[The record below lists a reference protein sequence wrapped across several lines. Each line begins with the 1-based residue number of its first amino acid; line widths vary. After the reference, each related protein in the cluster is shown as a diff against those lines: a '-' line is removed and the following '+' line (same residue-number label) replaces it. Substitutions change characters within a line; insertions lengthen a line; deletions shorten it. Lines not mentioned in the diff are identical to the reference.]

1 MQQRPQVSDTIYVY
15 MHKRLSNESSV
26 PLCKGSDHKKF
37 AGFSKRKYESWP
49 EPDARIRKEENMAQ
63 GKHLV
68 GPVSERDHSQGPA
81 TAAATLV
88 QYGDYECPYT
98 RQSTTIVR
106 TIQQQL
112 GDQLRFVF
120 RNFPLTEIH
129 PHALHAAL
137 AAEAAA
143 AQGKFWQMHDYIFH
157 HQHTLEDADLEQFAE
172 AVGLDMQQFARD
184 MAERPSISRI
194 EEDLQSGIR
203 SGVRGTPTFFING
216 VLYPGSWEQEALLA
230 ALEEAGAS

>member
-1 MQQRPQVSDTIYVY
+1 MT
-15 MHKRLSNESSV
+15 
-26 PLCKGSDHKKF
+26 
-37 AGFSKRKYESWP
+37 
-49 EPDARIRKEENMAQ
+49 Q

-81 TAAATLV
+81 TAAVTLV

-106 TIQQQL
+106 AIQQQL
-112 GDQLRFVF
+112 GDQLQLRFVY

-129 PHALHAAL
+129 PHALHAAF

-143 AQGKFWQMHDYIFH
+143 AQGKFWEMHDYIFH
-157 HQHTLEDADLEQFAE
+157 HQHTLEDSDLEQFAE

-216 VLYPGSWEQEALLA
+216 VLYRGSWEQEALLA

>member
-1 MQQRPQVSDTIYVY
+1 
-15 MHKRLSNESSV
+15 
-26 PLCKGSDHKKF
+26 
-37 AGFSKRKYESWP
+37 
-49 EPDARIRKEENMAQ
+49 MAQ

-68 GPVSERDHSQGPA
+68 VPVSERDHSQGSA
-81 TAAATLV
+81 TAAITLV

-106 TIQQQL
+106 AIQQQL
-112 GDQLRFVF
+112 GDTLRFVF

-157 HQHTLEDADLEQFAE
+157 HQHTLEDSDLEQFAA
-172 AVGLDMQQFARD
+172 AVGLDLQQYARD
-184 MAERPSISRI
+184 MAERPYISRI
-194 EEDLQSGIR
+194 EEDLKSGIR

-230 ALEEAGAS
+230 TLEEAGAS

>member
-1 MQQRPQVSDTIYVY
+1 MTQEIQ
-15 MHKRLSNESSV
+15 
-26 PLCKGSDHKKF
+26 
-37 AGFSKRKYESWP
+37 
-49 EPDARIRKEENMAQ
+49 
-63 GKHLV
+63 LV
-68 GPVSERDHSQGPA
+68 VPVSERDHSQGPA
-81 TAAATLV
+81 TAAVTLV

-106 TIQQQL
+106 AIQQQL

-129 PHALHAAL
+129 PHALHAAF
-137 AAEAAA
+137 AAEVAA
-143 AQGKFWQMHDYIFH
+143 AQGKFWQMHDYIFN
-157 HQHTLEDADLEQFAE
+157 HQHTLEDSDLEQFAG

-184 MAERPSISRI
+184 MAERPYVSRI

-216 VLYPGSWEQEALLA
+216 ILYPGSWEQEALLA
-230 ALEEAGAS
+230 ALRAASRTL

>member
-1 MQQRPQVSDTIYVY
+1 MLPRT
-15 MHKRLSNESSV
+15 RLV
-26 PLCKGSDHKKF
+26 
-37 AGFSKRKYESWP
+37 
-49 EPDARIRKEENMAQ
+49 
-63 GKHLV
+63 V
-68 GPVSERDHSQGPA
+68 PVSERDDHQGPA
-81 TAAATLV
+81 PAPVTLV
-88 QYGDYECPYT
+88 QYGDYECPCT
-98 RQSTTIVR
+98 RQSTNVVR
-106 TIQQQL
+106 AIQQQL

-129 PHALHAAL
+129 PHALHATF

-157 HQHTLEDADLEQFAE
+157 HQHTLEDSDLEQFAE
-172 AVGLDMQQFARD
+172 AVGMDMQQFARD
-184 MAERPSISRI
+184 MAERPYISRI

-216 VLYPGSWEQEALLA
+216 VLYRGSWEQEALLA

>member
-1 MQQRPQVSDTIYVY
+1 MTQRI
-15 MHKRLSNESSV
+15 
-26 PLCKGSDHKKF
+26 
-37 AGFSKRKYESWP
+37 
-49 EPDARIRKEENMAQ
+49 
-63 GKHLV
+63 HLGV
-68 GPVSERDHSQGPA
+68 PVSERDHSQGPA
-81 TAAATLV
+81 TAAVTLV

-106 TIQQQL
+106 AIQQQL
-112 GDQLRFVF
+112 GGKLRFVF

-157 HQHTLEDADLEQFAE
+157 HQHMLEDSDLEQFAE

-184 MAERPSISRI
+184 MAERPYMSRI
-194 EEDLQSGIR
+194 EEDLKSGIR

-216 VLYPGSWEQEALLA
+216 ILYPGSWEQEALLA